1 MRINPMIKEAK
12 SKSGNKEVSKKKRGN
27 LDTGKKA
34 RVPVHASISDAMAK
48 HSYGHFFT
56 TPASDRIYVITH
68 GTWGEKSKDK
78 VVKGFPGKT
87 DINVIKAYSKRTNV
101 KHGPAKMPS
110 TSQGKAKA
118 GYATKKYKDLQ
129 KRKTPLD

>member
-1 MRINPMIKEAK
+1 MIKEVKA
-12 SKSGNKEVSKKKRGN
+12 KSGNKEVKPSKRGK

-34 RVPVHASISDAMAK
+34 RVPVHSSIGDALSK
-48 HSYGHFFT
+48 HNYGHYFT

-87 DINVIKAYSKRTNV
+87 DINVIKAYSKRTGV

-118 GYATKKYKDLQ
+118 GYATKKYKDLE
-129 KRKTPLD
+129 KRKRPLD

>member
-1 MRINPMIKEAK
+1 MIKEVKA
-12 SKSGNKEVSKKKRGN
+12 KSGNKEVKPSKRGK

-34 RVPVHASISDAMAK
+34 RVPVHSSIGDALSK
-48 HSYGHFFT
+48 HNYGHYFT

-87 DINVIKAYSKRTNV
+87 DINVIKAYSKRTGV

>member
-1 MRINPMIKEAK
+1 MINEVKT
-12 SKSGNKEVSKKKRGN
+12 KSGNKEVKPTKRGN

-34 RVPVHASISDAMAK
+34 RVPVHASISDAMSK
-48 HSYGHFFT
+48 HGYGHYFT

-68 GTWGEKSKDK
+68 GTWGEKSDNK

-87 DINVIKAYSKRTNV
+87 EINVIKAYSKRTKV

-118 GYATKKYKDLQ
+118 GYATKKYKDLE